1 MKIPRSV
8 NILGKSCKIKVRKL
22 VIQPGTAIPV
32 EGYFD
37 PALFE
42 IWVTRNADHQFM
54 VATLFHELF
63 HAHCHRVGIT
73 QSPSWTLD
81 LEEVMAESLSNFLAE
96 TFTIS
101 FNSKKKIK

>member
-8 NILGKSCKIKVRKL
+8 NILGKKCKIYVRKQ
-22 VIQPGTAIPV
+22 VIQPGTGVAV

-37 PALFE
+37 PTQFE
-42 IWVTRNADHQFM
+42 IWVARNPDQQFM

-81 LEEVMAESLSNFLAE
+81 LEEVMAESMSNFLTE
-96 TFTIS
+96 TFSIS
-101 FNSKKKIK
+101 FKSRKK